1 MEINLFTNYDGID
14 KHAYMNWRFWNKSE
28 KYILEVMSDSY
39 LDATTTLLK
48 ECLMDN
54 QDKKADS
61 LVFPILFS
69 FNHYIE
75 LKLKSIF
82 AYYNYL
88 ENNNK
93 HLITMREKNI
103 IKLNTPYPHT
113 HNINTLFKNIENT
126 ILASNLPKIEKDKE
140 RFSTLSSYLKQ
151 LNKYQIFRDSPNMDF
166 TRYPNSKNKGA
177 YFYVKTYKNV
187 TISLVGLSKIKDEVR
202 IELEGL
208 SDQLEYYNE
217 LKKEMEESR
226 DYY

>member
-1 MEINLFTNYDGID
+1 
-14 KHAYMNWRFWNKSE
+14 
-28 KYILEVMSDSY
+28 
-39 LDATTTLLK
+39 
-48 ECLMDN
+48 
-54 QDKKADS
+54 
-61 LVFPILFS
+61 
-69 FNHYIE
+69 
-75 LKLKSIF
+75 
-82 AYYNYL
+82 
-88 ENNNK
+88 
-93 HLITMREKNI
+93 
-103 IKLNTPYPHT
+103 
-113 HNINTLFKNIENT
+113 T

-166 TRYPNSKNKGA
+166 TRYPHSKNNGE